1 MWEECLKEKE
11 IQLLQMNIPEFI
23 DLSQGQIKAI
33 QLIKKVPAERV
44 EQALKGAG
52 VSSEDINFA
61 REFIKK
67 H

>member
-1 MWEECLKEKE
+1 MLVR
-11 IQLLQMNIPEFI
+11 LNPEFI